1 MAIITEKIGKQ
12 GFELVGERIAQIL
25 AEEVSNQMDIQN
37 FEETV
42 DFYLERIEPFSKEQ
56 DVMISVA
63 FREADY
69 EGFTT
74 RDSQGNY
81 IYFIDLFCSSMGI
94 GNTEPSTVSKEK
106 LFRYLGLIRYILS
119 SSKYL
124 KLGFPDGLIGG
135 KYIKKI
141 TLDTDYS
148 NFGNHSN
155 YDGSFIR
162 FARIMYHVRVQEN
175 QALWDGISLD
185 GNNTNI
191 TYNESASGTQ
201 LIFNK

>member
-12 GFELVGERIAQIL
+12 GFELVGERIAEIL

-69 EGFTT
+69 DGFTT
-74 RDSQGNY
+74 RDSQGSY
-81 IYFIDLFCSSMGI
+81 VYFIDLFCSSMGI
-94 GNTEPSTVSKEK
+94 GSIEPSTVSKEK

-124 KLGFPDGLIGG
+124 TLGFPSGLIGG

-162 FARIMYHVRVQEN
+162 FARVMYLVRVQEN

-191 TYNESASGTQ
+191 TYNESALGTQ